1 MKTVFVTLL
10 IVAFVAVKALPVE
23 EVAVKE
29 NFLVDEVET
38 KLEDQVNIA
47 SGLIREKRQFGKKCK
62 SFQAKLVDHIL
73 II

>member
-47 SGLIREKRQFGKKCK
+47 SGLIREKRQFGNKCK
-62 SFQAKLVDHIL
+62 CL
-73 II
+73 